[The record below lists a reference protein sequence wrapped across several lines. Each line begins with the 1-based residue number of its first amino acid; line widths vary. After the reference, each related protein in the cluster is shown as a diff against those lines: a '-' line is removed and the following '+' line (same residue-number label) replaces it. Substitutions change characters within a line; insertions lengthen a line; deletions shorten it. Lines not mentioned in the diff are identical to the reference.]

1 MMKRIDFR
9 YFDMFFDRK
18 DFFKTYQP
26 TDSMLIN
33 IFEEDIL
40 DKTYSLFSKIDYNFK
55 NGKTYSIVPTF
66 KDVSNFGKLIWFHP
80 NYVKTRMVQ
89 GTVLKAVVTIKTA
102 KYELKLNG
110 QHYYKFETSKNV
122 FRMVHKSNRVLD
134 GFGASRLELVFTD
147 DILLQYYEKNK
158 KYWEPCNI

>member
-1 MMKRIDFR
+1 
-9 YFDMFFDRK
+9 
-18 DFFKTYQP
+18 
-26 TDSMLIN
+26 
-33 IFEEDIL
+33 
-40 DKTYSLFSKIDYNFK
+40 
-55 NGKTYSIVPTF
+55 
-66 KDVSNFGKLIWFHP
+66 
-80 NYVKTRMVQ
+80 MVQ